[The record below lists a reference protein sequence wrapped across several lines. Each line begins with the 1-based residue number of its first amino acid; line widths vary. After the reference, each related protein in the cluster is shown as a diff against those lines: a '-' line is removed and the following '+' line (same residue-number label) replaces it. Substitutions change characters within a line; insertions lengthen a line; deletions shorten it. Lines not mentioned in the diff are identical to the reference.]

1 MDGHGAAGHGPSL
14 LLSSTPGTVSGP
26 TGDPGRE
33 PFSAH
38 LRRLADPVWR
48 AQHEHPFVRGIG
60 DGSLDLER
68 FRHWVRQ
75 DYRFLV
81 EYCRLFGLAAARAPD
96 LDTLVR
102 FADLLQTTARTEM
115 DLHRAYAAELG
126 ITLAAL
132 EREPMAPTT
141 RAYTDFLVRV
151 AATGEFAELAA
162 ALLPCMWGFAEI
174 GQVLAARGLPAEP
187 RYAKWVRMY
196 ADPEFAALA
205 GWCRGLVDRLACGA
219 DDAARSR
226 MEETF
231 LTSSRYEYLFW
242 EMAWSLESWPV

>member
-1 MDGHGAAGHGPSL
+1 VSKPAADPASERF
-14 LLSSTPGTVSGP
+14 ST
-26 TGDPGRE
+26 R
-33 PFSAH
+33 
-38 LRRLADPVWR
+38 LRRLAEPVWR
-48 AQHEHPFVRGIG
+48 AQHEHPFVVGIG
-60 DGSLDLER
+60 TGTLDVER
-68 FRHWVRQ
+68 FHHWVRQ

-102 FADLLQTTARTEM
+102 FADLLHATARTEM

-126 ITLAAL
+126 LAPAAL
-132 EREPMAPTT
+132 EHEPMAPTT

-151 AATGEFAELAA
+151 AATGDFAELAA

-174 GQVLAARGLPAEP
+174 GQALAARGLPAEP

-205 GWCRGLVDRLACGA
+205 EWCRGLVDRLGAGA
-219 DDAARSR
+219 DVATRAR
-226 MEETF
+226 MEGSF
-231 LTSSRYEYLFW
+231 LT
-242 EMAWSLESWPV
+242 